1 MRSRL
6 LLAIILLLLAP
17 AAGAEGPGFQNE
29 LLDRFV
35 GQWVMRGTI
44 AGGEIVHDLEAAWVL
59 GHHYLQ
65 FHELAREQDAD
76 GRPAYE
82 AIVTI
87 GWEEAAQ
94 RYACLW
100 LDSTGGSGL
109 DEDAVMGHAVREGDT
124 LPFKFRMD
132 EDSLFHTTFIYHRES
147 DTWEWTMDSE
157 RDGEMRPFARV
168 TLTRR

>member
-1 MRSRL
+1 MKTVIRLVPVL
-6 LLAIILLLLAP
+6 LLAALP
-17 AAGAEGPGFQNE
+17 ALAEGPGFQDE
-29 LLDRFV
+29 LLDRLV
-35 GQWVMRGTI
+35 GDWVMTGTI
-44 AGGEIVHDLEAAWVL
+44 AGGETTHDLEARWVL
-59 GHHYLQ
+59 EHQYLQ
-65 FHELAREQDAD
+65 FHELAREKDAA

-87 GWEEAAQ
+87 GWEEPAQ

-100 LDSTGGSGL
+100 LDSTGGGGL
-109 DEDAVMGHAVREGDT
+109 DEDAVMGHADREGDT
-124 LPFKFRMD
+124 LPFKFVMG
-132 EDSLFHTTFIYHRES
+132 EDAVFHTTFIYHRDS